1 MTPANEGAFSNAQFL
16 SEFVRY
22 YIFKSQEM
30 GMSAVEAAYNANAAA
45 EDLDTIQNWGD
56 AEAVVFMTLHQR
68 MHWEARTMHDGF
80 QPHFHGGTATIKS
93 SSSIQKSPIRWGK
106 TIAAA

>member
-1 MTPANEGAFSNAQFL
+1 MTPANRGAFPNAQFL

-22 YIFKSQEM
+22 YIDRSQKM

-56 AEAVVFMTLHQR
+56 AEAVVFMTLR
-68 MHWEARTMHDGF
+68 RRVHW
-80 QPHFHGGTATIKS
+80 GGPYDA
-93 SSSIQKSPIRWGK
+93 
-106 TIAAA
+106 

>member
-1 MTPANEGAFSNAQFL
+1 MTPANRGAFSNAQFL

-56 AEAVVFMTLHQR
+56 AEAVVFITLHQR
-68 MHWEARTMHDGF
+68 MYW
-80 QPHFHGGTATIKS
+80 GGPYDA
-93 SSSIQKSPIRWGK
+93 
-106 TIAAA
+106 